1 MLARTLVLVKSS
13 ESVANLMSN
22 LPNRVCTPLQLL
34 TELGGVVPGNPPVCR
49 VNTGPSF
56 NFSVLLLSSS
66 ISLEYVCKNLKLFQ
80 KLFIK
85 KYKQK

>member
-1 MLARTLVLVKSS
+1 MLDKFI
-13 ESVANLMSN
+13 ESVDNLMYN
-22 LPNRVCTPLQLL
+22 LPVKVCPPLQLL

-66 ISLEYVCKNLKLFQ
+66 ISLEYFCKN
-80 KLFIK
+80 
-85 KYKQK
+85 